1 MLYSLAVKTILNVFK
16 SVRLALALILVIV
29 VLSLLATLVP
39 QGRPDAWY
47 RERYSPA
54 VYSLVSFM
62 GLGNFF
68 RTPLFL
74 IPVMLFTL
82 NLAVCAA
89 DRLVRRARERSPRRY
104 GPDLVHIGLLVL
116 IAAGLVTALGRQEKM
131 WALGAGDDA
140 AIDSRYSLHLLSFQF
155 LKYDNGAP
163 KEWISTVSVEQDGR
177 RVIDSFPIE
186 VNKPLRLRGVNVYQA
201 SWETE
206 GTLAL
211 RTSDGGKETATT
223 GDGFPDG
230 DSFWYFAE
238 VTQAGAHTQAGEQ
251 WKAVFQE
258 IKGHLIVSSR
268 TLSPGDGIGPFIVEG
283 ISARQITGL
292 KAVKDPGIVPFLAA
306 LAIVLAGL
314 CVTFIQKRGDDAP

>member
-47 RERYSPA
+47 QERYSPA
-54 VYSLVSFM
+54 VSSLVSFM

-89 DRLVRRARERSPRRY
+89 DRLVRRARARSPRRY

-140 AIDSRYSLHLLSFQF
+140 A
-155 LKYDNGAP
+155 
-163 KEWISTVSVEQDGR
+163 
-177 RVIDSFPIE
+177 
-186 VNKPLRLRGVNVYQA
+186 
-201 SWETE
+201 
-206 GTLAL
+206 
-211 RTSDGGKETATT
+211 
-223 GDGFPDG
+223 
-230 DSFWYFAE
+230 
-238 VTQAGAHTQAGEQ
+238 AGELPVDPPDQ
-251 WKAVFQE
+251 W
-258 IKGHLIVSSR
+258 H
-268 TLSPGDGIGPFIVEG
+268 TLRRS
-283 ISARQITGL
+283 
-292 KAVKDPGIVPFLAA
+292 
-306 LAIVLAGL
+306 
-314 CVTFIQKRGDDAP
+314 

>member
-1 MLYSLAVKTILNVFK
+1 MLYSLAVKTLLNVFK
-16 SVRLALALILVIV
+16 SVRLALVLILVIV
-29 VLSLLATLVP
+29 VLALLATLVP
-39 QGRPDAWY
+39 QGRSDAWY
-47 RERYSPA
+47 QERYSPA
-54 VYSLVSFM
+54 VYRLVSFM
-62 GLGNFF
+62 DLGNFF
-68 RTPLFL
+68 TSALFL
-74 IPVMLFTL
+74 IPVVLFTL

-89 DRLVRRARERSPRRY
+89 DRLARRARVRAPLRI

-131 WALGAGDDA
+131 WALGVGDDA

-155 LKYDNGAP
+155 LKYDSGAP
-163 KEWISTVSVEQDGR
+163 KEWISTVSVEQEGR

-186 VNKPLRLRGVNVYQA
+186 VNKPLRLHGVSVYQA

-211 RTSDGGKETATT
+211 RTSEGGKETATT
-223 GDGFPDG
+223 GEGFPDG

-238 VTQAGAHTQAGEQ
+238 VTPDGTQ

-258 IKGHLIVSSR
+258 IKGHRVVSTR
-268 TLSPGDGIGPFIVEG
+268 TLSPGDGIGPFVVEG
-283 ISARQITGL
+283 VSARQVTGL
-292 KAVKDPGIVPFLAA
+292 KAVKDPGIVPFLVA